1 MMATRTLVLTIVVV
15 LAFAAALLW
24 IDGWRVDPVGGEH
37 IPAARNASY
46 TAAECEES
54 CKAAMIALPG
64 VRASMTADELTKIAT
79 AKYGADSAEELR
91 QAMNESRLLLLDGK
105 LFFPTR
111 ELCRQ
116 NKLTGECAAACKRY
130 NLRVP

>member
-1 MMATRTLVLTIVVV
+1 MATRTLLFTAVISV
-15 LAFAAALLW
+15 AFAGALLLL
-24 IDGWRVDPVGGEH
+24 DGWRVEPVGGEH
-37 IPAARNASY
+37 IPAARNAPY

-64 VRASMTADELTKIAT
+64 VRASMTADELAKIAS
-79 AKYGADSAEELR
+79 AKYGPDSAEELR
-91 QAMNESRLLLLDGK
+91 QAMSASRLLLLDDK

-116 NKLTGECAAACKRY
+116 SKLTGECAAACKRY